1 MQTLQAPRDSLQNV
15 SSPRYIPEPWNIELS
30 VRDARTQTGSRHDE
44 QALNARTVP
53 ADPYT
58 AWLAQ
63 REAGRHSAAVP
74 V

>member
-1 MQTLQAPRDSLQNV
+1 MQTPLAPSDPTQHIC
-15 SSPRYIPEPWNIELS
+15 SPGHIPEPWNVELS
-30 VRDARTQTGSRHDE
+30 VRDAREQTASRHDE
-44 QALNARTVP
+44 QTLTGRIVP

-63 REAGRHSAAVP
+63 REPQRHSAAVP